1 MGFSLQR
8 TVYKSLGHVSVS
20 GIYFMMAL
28 PIFQLGSNI
37 WTGAWN
43 MFSGIVTVLLC
54 CFGEISMKKSQ
65 GLLLMSIVVTVINII
80 NLIVLEV
87 SAFYVGCK
95 KPN

>member
-1 MGFSLQR
+1 
-8 TVYKSLGHVSVS
+8 VYKPLGLVYVS

-87 SAFYVGCK
+87 SAFY
-95 KPN
+95 

>member
-1 MGFSLQR
+1 
-8 TVYKSLGHVSVS
+8 
-20 GIYFMMAL
+20 MMAL

-65 GLLLMSIVVTVINII
+65 GLLLVSVIVTVVNII
-80 NLIVLEV
+80 NLIILEV
-87 SAFYVGCK
+87 AVYCIKILLIKEIDQQSALVFL
-95 KPN
+95 P

>member
-1 MGFSLQR
+1 
-8 TVYKSLGHVSVS
+8 
-20 GIYFMMAL
+20 MMAL

-65 GLLLMSIVVTVINII
+65 GLLLISVIVTAVNII
-80 NLIVLEV
+80 NLIILEASFSFTPDDILRQICDLNIV
-87 SAFYVGCK
+87 SAAILVGLVHHLIK
-95 KPN
+95 F

>member
-1 MGFSLQR
+1 
-8 TVYKSLGHVSVS
+8 
-20 GIYFMMAL
+20 MMAL

-65 GLLLMSIVVTVINII
+65 GLLLISVIVTVVNII
-80 NLIVLEV
+80 NLIILEV
-87 SAFYVGCK
+87 RKNFLQVKNMLLKCM
-95 KPN
+95 N

>member
-1 MGFSLQR
+1 
-8 TVYKSLGHVSVS
+8 
-20 GIYFMMAL
+20 MMAL

-65 GLLLMSIVVTVINII
+65 GLLLMSIVVTVVNII

-87 SAFYVGCK
+87 SQMLLIVYHYKCANLNCLDKLALIFLYTEYKVT
-95 KPN
+95 

>member
-1 MGFSLQR
+1 
-8 TVYKSLGHVSVS
+8 
-20 GIYFMMAL
+20 MMAL

-54 CFGEISMKKSQ
+54 CSGEISMKKSQ

-87 SAFYVGCK
+87 SALH
-95 KPN
+95 

>member
-1 MGFSLQR
+1 
-8 TVYKSLGHVSVS
+8 
-20 GIYFMMAL
+20 MMAL

-87 SAFYVGCK
+87 SALHRMQK
-95 KPN
+95 TILNRI